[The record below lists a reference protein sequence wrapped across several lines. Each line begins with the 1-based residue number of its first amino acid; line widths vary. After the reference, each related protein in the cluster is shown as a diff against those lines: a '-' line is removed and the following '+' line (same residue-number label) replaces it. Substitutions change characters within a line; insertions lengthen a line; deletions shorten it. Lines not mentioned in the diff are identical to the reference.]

1 MTSLIFV
8 TNGWENFVLTLL
20 RTFLFHLT
28 AETVP
33 AVHGVSNIC
42 VLGIMVKIYIVLPS
56 GIGWRTPLFCHLNWH
71 TAFFSIR
78 DFAYSSGH
86 FISCV
91 SMASVVCFEVE
102 ANIISIEDVEV
113 RTKVEWH
120 VNYIEAVEFTTHK
133 FVCSRWY
140 LSARRNSS
148 SSSLLSDLR
157 RQRSLT
163 TALVQT
169 TSSYQQG

>member
-1 MTSLIFV
+1 
-8 TNGWENFVLTLL
+8 
-20 RTFLFHLT
+20 
-28 AETVP
+28 
-33 AVHGVSNIC
+33 
-42 VLGIMVKIYIVLPS
+42 MVKIYIVLPS

-133 FVCSRWY
+133 FVCSR
-140 LSARRNSS
+140 
-148 SSSLLSDLR
+148 
-157 RQRSLT
+157 
-163 TALVQT
+163 
-169 TSSYQQG
+169 